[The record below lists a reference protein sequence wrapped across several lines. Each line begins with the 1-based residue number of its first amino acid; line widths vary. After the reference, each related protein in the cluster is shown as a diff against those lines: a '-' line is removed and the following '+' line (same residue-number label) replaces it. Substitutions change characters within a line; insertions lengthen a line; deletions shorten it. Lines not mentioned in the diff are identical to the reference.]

1 MDKYGRYAYAAP
13 NTGYNPLPY
22 TGGHAFEQSNVVFR
36 LILTITCTNFST
48 ISVSRALPILT
59 NVFRFWLDFDAG
71 THTCILHAYTD
82 THVHT
87 NFALTH
93 AHTHTCHTHLQ
104 THTRILTPIPPSHLH
119 VPHPKASSPWRRHP
133 ESHGLIPS
141 ILSLPSA
148 LFRNRLSDMSST
160 HWHRGNH
167 LGFNIRYWAS
177 YFYYNHTCHQ
187 MRSCIRAFHSFSH
200 YEVVLSGCFDVKM
213 LYSQIQKEKTVLCEL
228 FITNNVKYRDLSL
241 SLEFLHVLLGRMEI

>member
-1 MDKYGRYAYAAP
+1 MRTPRPTLDITHSHIRVGMHLSNPMSCFDSSWQSHAP
-13 NTGYNPLPY
+13 ISRPFPCPVLCRFWQMFFDSG
-22 TGGHAFEQSNVVFR
+22 
-36 LILTITCTNFST
+36 LILMLAPT
-48 ISVSRALPILT
+48 
-59 NVFRFWLDFDAG
+59 
-71 THTCILHAYTD
+71 HAYCMLTP
-82 THVHT
+82 TPTFTPTSHWHT
-87 NFALTH
+87 
-93 AHTHTCHTHLQ
+93 HTHTCHTHLQ

-148 LFRNRLSDMSST
+148 LFRYRLSDMSPT
-160 HWHRGNH
+160 HWHRGDH